1 MVDHVI
7 PARTEVLSL
16 QLRSRWVK
24 MCQNHRE
31 VYGVGLFELREVA
44 ATEQRI
50 WQAIDLEQ
58 DCLGSY
64 PLNRLM
70 AIAANGKP
78 VVTGY
83 RPTFA
88 AGAACLAEAD

>member
-16 QLRSRWVK
+16 QLLSRWVK

-50 WQAIDLEQ
+50 WQAIDL
-58 DCLGSY
+58 
-64 PLNRLM
+64 
-70 AIAANGKP
+70 
-78 VVTGY
+78 
-83 RPTFA
+83 
-88 AGAACLAEAD
+88 